1 MRRSANLVLA
11 VSVLA
16 AANICAAES
25 TTNRLPEVVV
35 TSTRLP
41 GEETAVE
48 KMPANV
54 TVITGN
60 QIANSPSFTL
70 PELLRQE
77 VGLAPIDQVGLGA
90 SGNIALR
97 GYGEKSGLLVL
108 VDGVRMNDAGESGKS
123 FLWNSIPLENIERI
137 EIIRGGAS
145 TTYGEGAIAGVVN
158 IITKKPADKPIALT
172 LTGAGGSFG
181 YYNVHAEARGKLE
194 AFDYVVSGDRQAWDG
209 FRDASRYAGWSAMAR
224 TGFNA
229 PWGRLTLGYYFHN
242 DATGIPDALTPA
254 QYAADP
260 EQAGDFLS
268 RYTNTVHRGTLD
280 YEKAFDSGWTVLGK
294 LYGQVND
301 SRIASE
307 WRGFPAGRQKIE
319 QPNYGTTWQL
329 SSHEDFAHRA
339 NLLTVGVEAI
349 QQDFRVTGD
358 YGDLRADNWTLSV
371 FAQDTWQLTPQLGLT
386 AGIRYDHREWDLY
399 VNNGFPPVVDARR
412 YASVWSP
419 KVGLTYEFADQMNVW
434 LTLARAYRLP
444 TGNEIGAIGFFDGQ
458 PFYPNTE
465 IDPIIAN
472 TIEIGTRI
480 NRWALLSG
488 SLTYYYS
495 HVQDDVVYNP
505 FLGHLRNEN
514 FDINRQG
521 VELALTSRPADWVDF
536 YYTTAFTDAR
546 FSGGLYAGNRV
557 PLTPEWQL
565 TGGVNWRP
573 LPGLQLTFETAYVAG
588 QLPSNDLNNL
598 FDQNN
603 YVVCN
608 ARARYQWRWLTLFA
622 SANNLLDERYETYP
636 LSNGLITRK
645 YNPSPGFNCQ
655 VGATVTF

>member
-1 MRRSANLVLA
+1 MRRSANLILA

-41 GEETAVE
+41 DETTPAE
-48 KMPANV
+48 KMPANI
-54 TVITGN
+54 TVITGK

-77 VGLAPIDQVGLGA
+77 VGLAPIDQVGLGG

-108 VDGVRMNDAGESGKS
+108 VDGVRLNDAGESGKS

-158 IITKKPADKPIALT
+158 IITKKPTDKPIALT
-172 LTGAGGSFG
+172 LTGAGGNLG

-209 FRDASRYAGWSAMAR
+209 GRDASRYAGWSAMVR
-224 TGFNA
+224 PGFNTPA
-229 PWGRLTLGYYFHN
+229 GRFTLGYYFHT
-242 DATGIPDALTPA
+242 DATGIPDALTLA
-254 QYAADP
+254 QYTADP
-260 EQAGDFLS
+260 RQAGNFLTD
-268 RYTNTVHRGTLD
+268 YTNTVHRGTLD

-301 SRIASE
+301 SRIAYE
-307 WRGFPAGRQKIE
+307 WGGFPIGWQKIE

-329 SSHEDFAHRA
+329 SCRNDFAHRP
-339 NLLTVGVEAI
+339 NLFTVGLEAI
-349 QQDFRVTGD
+349 QQDFTAVSD
-358 YGDLRADNWTLSV
+358 YGFGTDVLTADNWTISA
-371 FAQDTWQLTPQLGLT
+371 FAQDTLTLFPKFDVT
-386 AGIRYDHREWDLY
+386 AGIRYDHRDWDLFLTSL
-399 VNNGFPPVVDARR
+399 GTLDRQADA
-412 YASVWSP
+412 WSP
-419 KVGLTYEFADQMNVW
+419 KLAFAYEYADQMHAW
-434 LTLARAYRLP
+434 LSLSRAFRLP
-444 TGNEIGAIGFFDGQ
+444 TGNEIGAVSGYPAE
-458 PFYPNTE
+458 PFYPNPQ
-465 IDPIIAN
+465 IDPIVAN

-480 NRWALLSG
+480 NRWALLGG

-495 HVQDDVVYNP
+495 HVQDDVVFNP
-505 FLGHLRNEN
+505 FSFRNEN

-521 VELALTSRPADWVDF
+521 VELTLTSRPAEWVDF
-536 YYTTAFTDAR
+536 YYTTAYTDAR
-546 FSGGLYAGNRV
+546 FAGDLYDGNRLPLV
-557 PLTPEWQL
+557 PAWQL

-573 LPGLQLTFETAYVAG
+573 LPGLQLTFETAYVAD

-598 FDQNN
+598 FDSNS
-603 YVVCN
+603 YIVCN
-608 ARARYQWRWLTLFA
+608 ARARYQWRWLSVFA

-636 LSNGLITRK
+636 LSNGSVTRK
-645 YNPSPGFNCQ
+645 YNPSPGLNVQ
-655 VGATVTF
+655 GGVTVKF